1 MTAFMANDGE
11 SLSLGDIDLLVGEI
25 ERLRTHASKL
35 ESRIQELDRLVYRDT
50 LVDVL
55 NRRGLIAS
63 LQNLIA
69 RVDRYGDQAALLC
82 IDVDG
87 LKLINDRFGHTAGDS
102 ALAEVARTIVAC
114 VRNSDSVGRLGG
126 DEFAVLLERADELS
140 AWQMGLRIVE
150 AVVGSK
156 FCVNGACLPLSVA
169 VGVGVIK
176 TGDVPQTVIER
187 ADKAMYKIK
196 AA

>member
-69 RVDRYGDQAALLC
+69 RVDRYGDQAALL
-82 IDVDG
+82 
-87 LKLINDRFGHTAGDS
+87 L
-102 ALAEVARTIVAC
+102 
-114 VRNSDSVGRLGG
+114 
-126 DEFAVLLERADELS
+126 
-140 AWQMGLRIVE
+140 
-150 AVVGSK
+150 GSK

>member
-1 MTAFMANDGE
+1 MTAFMANDRE
-11 SLSLGDIDLLVGEI
+11 SLSFGDVDLLVGEI
-25 ERLRTHASKL
+25 ERLRAHASKL
-35 ESRIQELDRLVYRDT
+35 ESRIEELDRLVYRDT

-63 LQNLIA
+63 LRNLIG
-69 RVDRYGDQAALLC
+69 RVDRYGDQAALLF

-87 LKLINDRFGHTAGDS
+87 LKLINDRFGHTAGDA
-102 ALAEVARTIVAC
+102 ALAEVARRIVAC
-114 VRNSDSVGRLGG
+114 ARNSDSVGRLGG
-126 DEFAVLLERADELS
+126 DEFAVLLERVDELS

-150 AVVGSK
+150 AVVSSK
-156 FCVNGACLPLSVA
+156 FCINGACLPLSVA

-176 TGDVPQTVIER
+176 AGDAPQTVIER